1 MTLNFLGKNKYL
13 SKQIKQ
19 LIKLIILTS
28 MIVNLVAAAVTGV
41 FYIPYCIL
49 KPAGDAIK
57 AYLVKNCDTI

>member
-1 MTLNFLGKNKYL
+1 
-13 SKQIKQ
+13 
-19 LIKLIILTS
+19 